1 MRITDLLKQEGILLN
16 AAPANKAEA
25 IEMLISLH
33 DKCGSLNDVAAYKE
47 GILKREEMGTT
58 AIGMEIAIPHAK
70 SEAVK
75 APALTAI
82 TVPEGVDYDAPDGNP
97 CKLLFMIAATTDG
110 DVHLEVLARMMQ
122 LLMDP
127 EFTGGLKEAKTPE
140 EFLAIIDAKE
150 TEKFPEEA
158 AEEPEAPV
166 AAAPVAEKA
175 GPRVLAVTA
184 CPTGIAHTYMAAEA
198 LTKAGEA
205 MGINIKVETNG
216 SGGAKN
222 VLTAEEIAN
231 CDGII
236 IAADKSVETA
246 RFDGKPV
253 YSTKVADGIH
263 KPEELINKIINGG

>member
-16 AAPANKAEA
+16 AAPASKAEA

-33 DKCGSLNDVAAYKE
+33 DKCGSLNDVAAFKE

-82 TVPEGVDYDAPDGNP
+82 TVPDGVDYDAPDGNP

-150 TEKFPEEA
+150 TEKFP
-158 AEEPEAPV
+158 
-166 AAAPVAEKA
+166 
-175 GPRVLAVTA
+175 
-184 CPTGIAHTYMAAEA
+184 
-198 LTKAGEA
+198 
-205 MGINIKVETNG
+205 
-216 SGGAKN
+216 
-222 VLTAEEIAN
+222 
-231 CDGII
+231 
-236 IAADKSVETA
+236 
-246 RFDGKPV
+246 
-253 YSTKVADGIH
+253 
-263 KPEELINKIINGG
+263 